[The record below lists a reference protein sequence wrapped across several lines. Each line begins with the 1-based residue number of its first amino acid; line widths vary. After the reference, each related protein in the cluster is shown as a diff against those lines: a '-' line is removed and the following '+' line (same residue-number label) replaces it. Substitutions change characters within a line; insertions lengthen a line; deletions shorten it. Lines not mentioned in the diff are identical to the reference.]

1 MFAKKTPAESA
12 KSAVNKVGDHVANA
26 VNSVSKA
33 AQPKKKNPVE
43 KTGTSLMHTA
53 QDAVKTVKKTVGM
66 K

>member
-12 KSAVNKVGDHVANA
+12 KIAANKAGDHIANA

-33 AQPKKKNPVE
+33 AQPKKKDNL
-43 KTGTSLMHTA
+43 TGTSVMHTA